1 MTTRTEP
8 TVGASTNEQ
17 SQGFLSNLFGGG
29 KKVRAVNEIL
39 GTFHSIVDELKT
51 AVTHHKEQQA
61 AHDAEI
67 KALQAKHEAAG
78 AEIVGAN
85 AAIDNITAL
94 LTPKAV

>member
-8 TVGASTNEQ
+8 SVGATTNDK
-17 SQGFLSNLFGGG
+17 QGLLASFWG
-29 KKVRAVNEIL
+29 KKAVRPVQEIL

-67 KALQAKHEAAG
+67 KALQVKHEAAG
-78 AEIVGAN
+78 AEIVGAE

-94 LTPKAV
+94 ITPKAV

>member
-1 MTTRTEP
+1 MTTRIEP
-8 TVGASTNEQ
+8 AVGNSNE
-17 SQGFLSNLFGGG
+17 SQGFLSNLFGGKNKG
-29 KKVRAVNEIL
+29 VRAVSEIL

-51 AVTHHKEQQA
+51 AVTHHTEQQA

-78 AEIVGAN
+78 AEIVGAQ

-94 LTPKAV
+94 ITPKV

>member
-1 MTTRTEP
+1 MTTRIEP
-8 TVGASTNEQ
+8 AVGTSNE
-17 SQGFLSNLFGGG
+17 SQGFLSNLFGG
-29 KKVRAVNEIL
+29 KKVRAVSEIL

-67 KALQAKHEAAG
+67 KALQIKHEAAG
-78 AEIVGAN
+78 AEIVGAE

-94 LTPKAV
+94 ITPKAV

>member
-8 TVGASTNEQ
+8 TVGTNENT
-17 SQGFLSNLFGGG
+17 SFLANLFGG
-29 KKVRAVNEIL
+29 KKIVRPVQEIL

-78 AEIVGAN
+78 AEIVGAE

-94 LTPKAV
+94 ITPKAV